1 MCPSVWGWCQE
12 RLAPESRKRWVQDIK
27 FSCSSEYPSSF
38 APSGLQ
44 ATSTSEVRSC
54 EGEDQINKLQF
65 AQVIPVGI
73 DLHGTGGTEVVAAQG
88 PKFHR
93 SETSP

>member
-1 MCPSVWGWCQE
+1 M
-12 RLAPESRKRWVQDIK
+12 RDILK
-27 FSCSSEYPSSF
+27 FSCSLEYSSSF

-54 EGEDQINKLQF
+54 EGEGQVNKCVLQF
-65 AQVIPVGI
+65 SQVIPVGL

-93 SETSP
+93 SKT